1 MGENWARL
9 VERRRDTLGDVLL
22 ALAVLAFAVPAIL
35 TGRSFSLMPVPE
47 TVRLAVSSAA
57 AAAMLVR
64 RRTPWP
70 LVTGT
75 AACALFAGQLVPLTL
90 AAYALT
96 AERGGRHRLGAVAAL
111 AGAYVVVDRVSPYTD
126 HAPLLAIIWAAALVC
141 LPALVGHWV
150 WRYRAMIREL
160 RERGRADQ
168 EQAAAL
174 ERRRIARELH
184 DTVTHA
190 VTVMVLNAGLIQDT
204 EDLGEIRKLAR
215 AIEDK
220 GVRALTELR
229 ELLTALR
236 SSDLPPSAESV
247 EGIPRLVEEGRAT
260 GLRVALHYEVAE
272 EALSRQA
279 GHACYRVVQEGL
291 NNVRRHAPGTDVQ
304 VVCETRGETLNVS
317 VVNSGESG
325 GGGGRAAPARVP
337 AHEGSGYGLTGLSE
351 RVELQ
356 GGRLTYGPTADGGF
370 AIHAVIPYRPPERP
384 AR

>member
-9 VERRRDTLGDVLL
+9 AERRRDTLGDVLL

-47 TVRLAVSSAA
+47 TVRLAVASAA

-90 AAYALT
+90 AAYSLT
-96 AERGGRHRLGAVAAL
+96 AERGGRRRLGAVAAL
-111 AGAYVVVDRVSPYTD
+111 AVAYVVVDRVSPYTD
-126 HAPLLAIIWAAALVC
+126 HAPLLAVIWAAALVC

-150 WRYRAMIREL
+150 WCYRAMIREL
-160 RERGRADQ
+160 RERARADQ
-168 EQAAAL
+168 EHVAAL

-204 EDLGEIRKLAR
+204 DDLGEIRKLAR

-247 EGIPRLVEEGRAT
+247 EGIPRLVEESRAT
-260 GLRVALHYEVAE
+260 GLRVALHYEVPE
-272 EALSRQA
+272 ETLSREA
-279 GHACYRVVQEGL
+279 GHTCYRVVQEGL
-291 NNVRRHAPGTDVQ
+291 NNVRKHAPGTDVQ
-304 VVCETRGETLNVS
+304 VVCEARGDTLDVS
-317 VVNSGESG
+317 VVNGGG

-351 RVELQ
+351 RVALQ
-356 GGRLTYGPTADGGF
+356 GGRLTYGSTADGGF
-370 AIHAVIPYRPPERP
+370 ALRASIPYRPTGGP